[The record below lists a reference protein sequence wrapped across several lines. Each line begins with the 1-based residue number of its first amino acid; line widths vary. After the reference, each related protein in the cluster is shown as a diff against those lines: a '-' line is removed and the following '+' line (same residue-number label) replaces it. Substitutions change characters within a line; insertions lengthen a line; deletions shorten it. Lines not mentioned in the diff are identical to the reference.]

1 MARDCVEVDDVTDV
15 AVGAALGDPDGRELP
30 HGTPSH
36 PPRGT

>member
-1 MARDCVEVDDVTDV
+1 MARDCVQADDVTDV
-15 AVGAALGDPDGRELP
+15 AVGAAPGDPDELARP